1 MATGSATGEQ
11 GSAHQEQPVA
21 DHADAVTQI
30 FAQFEFAYHNQ
41 FHKAFPEKQDLI
53 IAKKFWLDSL
63 REFSPAQIVA
73 AARQVVREQTFLPSL
88 STMVQACLKGRE
100 VHGLPDNRRA
110 YTEACNAASPKA
122 EQTWSH
128 PAVYLAGKAAGW
140 HLLASEPES
149 VAMPIFEYHYEQLCR
164 KVVAGEQLGIDA
176 PPALPEKIET
186 PLSAEELHTRLE
198 KLRKDLGL

>member
-1 MATGSATGEQ
+1 MASSSAGAMTGGSETERQAEGESAP
-11 GSAHQEQPVA
+11 PVS
-21 DHADAVTQI
+21 DHADAIGQI

-41 FHKAFPEKQDLI
+41 FHKAFPQSQDQI

-73 AARQVVREQTFLPSL
+73 AARQVVREQPYLPSL

-100 VHGLPDNRRA
+100 IHGLPDNRRA
-110 YTEACNAASPKA
+110 YIEACNAPSPKA
-122 EQTWSH
+122 EQQWSH

-164 KVVAGEQLGIDA
+164 KVVSGEQLTIDA
-176 PPALPEKIET
+176 PQA
-186 PLSAEELHTRLE
+186 HY
-198 KLRKDLGL
+198 LRRSKHL